1 MEFPFFLILLHLF
14 SCCYPLMPSTLSLFA
29 PFFSKKRVWSSCFVW
44 QKLLLLH
51 PLCKRDK
58 VFSWN
63 VDKAPVGFDLCG
75 FTFKKKLLWK
85 FGSEAKKSLS
95 LQSGSQKRIFF
106 CLGLRSCQKSFR
118 RRKRKKTFK
127 KNFRKHLVVTFKL
140 LTFAPALENKAKI
153 KEAFFD
159 RIT

>member
-1 MEFPFFLILLHLF
+1 MFFCISCHLCNFRHLFVVLPFFSFCLYLSLYNIRYPHSWYFPRNFFLLHLF
-14 SCCYPLMPSTLSLFA
+14 SCCYPLMSSALSLFA
-29 PFFSKKRVWSSCFVW
+29 PFFLKKRVWSSCFVW

-106 CLGLRSCQKSFR
+106 CLGLRSC
-118 RRKRKKTFK
+118 
-127 KNFRKHLVVTFKL
+127 
-140 LTFAPALENKAKI
+140 
-153 KEAFFD
+153 
-159 RIT
+159 

>member
-1 MEFPFFLILLHLF
+1 MAFPFFLILLHLF
-14 SCCYPLMPSTLSLFA
+14 SYCYPLMPSTLSLFA
-29 PFFSKKRVWSSCFVW
+29 PFFLKKRVWSSCFVW

-63 VDKAPVGFDLCG
+63 VDKAPVGFDLCC
-75 FTFKKKLLWK
+75 FTLKKNFSESLEVKL
-85 FGSEAKKSLS
+85 KSLYLCS
-95 LQSGSQKRIFF
+95 PVRKKGSSF

-127 KNFRKHLVVTFKL
+127 KKTSENIWL
-140 LTFAPALENKAKI
+140 LLLNSLPLHPL
-153 KEAFFD
+153 
-159 RIT
+159 